1 MGVNATTFVPAYVSG
16 EILTAAD
23 LTVTNSGIPVFAT
36 TVTRDAAFGGTGEK
50 VLAEGQACYIEGT
63 GLQVYNGTTWRP
75 YGYRQTYTPTFTNF
89 TLGNGTI
96 NYATY
101 TQIDDFVSVS
111 IQVTLGSTSVMGTDP
126 TFSLPVTSA
135 SQANLSQ
142 LGQAIYGDVGTT
154 YYTGFAY
161 SGSGSTTAALGVIP
175 TNATFAG
182 YAGVNATTP
191 FTWTTNDVFNANISY
206 TV

>member
-16 EILTAAD
+16 EVLTAAD

-50 VLAEGQACYIEGT
+50 VLAEGQACYIEGL

-96 NYATY
+96 DYATY

-111 IQVTLGSTSVMGTDP
+111 IQVTLGSTSVVANDP
-126 TFSLPVTSA
+126 AFSLPVTSA
-135 SQANLSQ
+135 SQQFLTQ
-142 LGQAIYGDVGTT
+142 IGQTFYADTGTQ
-154 YYTGFAY
+154 YFTGFAY
-161 SGSGSTTAALGVIP
+161 SFTGLTSAALGVIP

-191 FTWTTNDVFNANISY
+191 FTWTTGDQFNANIAY